1 MQTAKKKLTLAEEI
15 QQQAIR
21 ELALSDE
28 PRVGAVAALST
39 DAPHALSAAIAP
51 AAETF
56 TSEPAQYASFAKLR
70 SSEAIESSERKDP
83 VQHSAIKLEAFDVN
97 ASQRIGRIMDLLKSA
112 TEPVTKPHP
121 SPSTDAGSLTSP
133 LKQEPAKRDLSPAY
147 KPALF
152 DEVKLKLEAQQR
164 EIDERRKQVDA
175 LRSEIAQL
183 EDANKM
189 QADEY
194 KKTLKTRLTAQR
206 REFEGAIKRH
216 LTFIDTLI
224 AEKNELAKKC
234 DGLGEEL
241 KVMERGFK
249 EKNNG
254 LLQTQVKLQEE
265 QNLKEI
271 KQQRELWQASEKIK
285 REKWITEKTK
295 IIKDQTVKGLEPEIQ
310 RMIAEQTREK
320 LTCERQKA
328 CEDEREFARQ
338 RYQKQFERDE
348 MEQKRKMQAE
358 FDQMKHYLEQEFRQ
372 TRQSDLSEHKKEMD
386 MLRQQHAKELANA
399 SDALDKL
406 QRKHAAELQTLRE
419 QLQAEKEE
427 WQDRVLAKQDAEIRN
442 WEKQLKEKLIK
453 ERDEEL
459 ELIVQR
465 LESETS
471 STSGDIH
478 KRYQI
483 QIEKMK
489 TDMMEDTKELREKHN
504 IALDKV
510 IEAQNTIQTLED
522 QKRELQKQLVQA
534 QHECISKARHRSNEA
549 LVSRQKSELGRLQQ
563 GEAEIAKTIETEFKE
578 QLERHERAAESW
590 KAKYHDKCSSAY
602 QTEQMMKSALHQAL
616 QDKELA
622 LSNLE
627 VHIAQALAG
636 KDEQIKLLQQKA
648 DELALANVQLKQF
661 IDKQCKE
668 LL

>member
-21 ELALSDE
+21 EVALSDE
-28 PRVGAVAALST
+28 PRVGAVTALST

-147 KPALF
+147 KP
-152 DEVKLKLEAQQR
+152 
-164 EIDERRKQVDA
+164 
-175 LRSEIAQL
+175 
-183 EDANKM
+183 
-189 QADEY
+189 
-194 KKTLKTRLTAQR
+194 AQR

-348 MEQKRKMQAE
+348 MEFQQQKRKMQAE

-406 QRKHAAELQTLRE
+406 QRKHAAELQTVRE

-522 QKRELQKQLVQA
+522 QKRELQKQL
-534 QHECISKARHRSNEA
+534 EA

-636 KDEQIKLLQQKA
+636 KDEQIKVLQQKA